1 MTPPP
6 VSGVSQLRLAT
17 KARKLLALTIYA
29 GAAAVSYSI
38 AHLLRFEFQWPQEL
52 TLTFL
57 VSLPVLLTVRAFS
70 DSVFRIT
77 VGSWRYV
84 GVGDVVRLMGATS
97 LGTALFF
104 FAVML
109 MPLDP
114 TVPRSIILLEW
125 VLTIYLTAGIWITY
139 RLAHELRRQ
148 RNGSNGPRVAALIV
162 GAGEA
167 GSGLVREMLRRSTGY
182 RPIGFVDDHSFTWG
196 TTVHGVEVMGST
208 ENLPAI
214 AEQLGAQEIV
224 VAIPSAEPDDLR
236 RIVESCQATDL
247 PTKVLPGIAEVFAG
261 EAKIDLLR
269 EVQIED
275 LLGRAPIELELPEL
289 AEDLQGR
296 CVLVTGAAGSIGSE
310 LVRQVAVHG
319 PERIILY
326 DQAETDLY
334 HLELELKDEYQDLE
348 IVPTV
353 ADILDSS
360 ALDGVF
366 RKYRPSR
373 VFHAAAYK
381 HVPLMQ
387 CNPREAVRN
396 NVIGT
401 MRVADAAGRFG
412 AGKFVLISTDKAVR
426 PTNVMGATKRL
437 AELVTLRSQQNFPS
451 TWFVAVRFGNVLG
464 SRGSVI
470 PLFQKQL
477 EDGRPLTV
485 THADI
490 QRFFMT
496 IPEATQLVLQSSV
509 LPEARGRIVMLE
521 MGEPIRIMDLA
532 RKLIR
537 LSGRREGVDAEVE
550 FIGLRPGEKMSEELT
565 APNEVTVPT
574 SIDKIFVVQTDV
586 SDETLELLEPFTAA
600 VEGGANGLGPDSIRR
615 VLSELVSGVEVH
627 LKRPAEDESIEFA
640 SRQSDGVPELL
651 SEQA

>member
-1 MTPPP
+1 
-6 VSGVSQLRLAT
+6 
-17 KARKLLALTIYA
+17 
-29 GAAAVSYSI
+29 
-38 AHLLRFEFQWPQEL
+38 
-52 TLTFL
+52 
-57 VSLPVLLTVRAFS
+57 
-70 DSVFRIT
+70 
-77 VGSWRYV
+77 
-84 GVGDVVRLMGATS
+84 
-97 LGTALFF
+97 
-104 FAVML
+104 
-109 MPLDP
+109 
-114 TVPRSIILLEW
+114 
-125 VLTIYLTAGIWITY
+125 
-139 RLAHELRRQ
+139 
-148 RNGSNGPRVAALIV
+148 
-162 GAGEA
+162 
-167 GSGLVREMLRRSTGY
+167 
-182 RPIGFVDDHSFTWG
+182 
-196 TTVHGVEVMGST
+196 
-208 ENLPAI
+208 
-214 AEQLGAQEIV
+214 
-224 VAIPSAEPDDLR
+224 
-236 RIVESCQATDL
+236 
-247 PTKVLPGIAEVFAG
+247 
-261 EAKIDLLR
+261 
-269 EVQIED
+269 
-275 LLGRAPIELELPEL
+275 
-289 AEDLQGR
+289 
-296 CVLVTGAAGSIGSE
+296 
-310 LVRQVAVHG
+310 
-319 PERIILY
+319 
-326 DQAETDLY
+326 
-334 HLELELKDEYQDLE
+334 
-348 IVPTV
+348 
-353 ADILDSS
+353 
-360 ALDGVF
+360 
-366 RKYRPSR
+366 
-373 VFHAAAYK
+373 
-381 HVPLMQ
+381 MQ

-426 PTNVMGATKRL
+426 PTSVMGATKRL

>member
-1 MTPPP
+1 MTAPR
-6 VSGVSQLRLAT
+6 VSGISLLRSVAT
-17 KARKLLALTIYA
+17 HRKFLALTIYA
-29 GAAAVSYSI
+29 GAAASSYMS
-38 AHLLRFEFQWPQEL
+38 AHLLRFEFQWPAEL
-52 TLTFL
+52 TSTFL
-57 VSLPVLLTVRAFS
+57 VTLPVLLAVRAFS
-70 DSVFRIT
+70 DSVFKIA

-84 GVGDVVRLMGATS
+84 GVGDVVRLMGATG

-104 FAVML
+104 FAVKL

-125 VLTIYLTAGIWITY
+125 VLTTYLTAGIWITY
-139 RLAHELRRQ
+139 RLAHEFRRQ
-148 RNGSNGPRVAALIV
+148 RNGSNGPRIAALIV

-167 GSGLVREMLRRSTGY
+167 GSGLARDMLRRSTGY
-182 RPIGFVDDHSFTWG
+182 RPIAFVDDHPFTWG

-208 ENLPAI
+208 EDLPILAVR
-214 AEQLGAQEIV
+214 LGAQEIV
-224 VAIPSAEPDDLR
+224 VAIPSAEPDELR

-261 EAKIDLLR
+261 EAKIDHLR
-269 EVQIED
+269 EVRIED
-275 LLGRAPIELELPEL
+275 LLGRAPITLELPEL
-289 AEDLQGR
+289 SEDLRGR
-296 CVLVTGAAGSIGSE
+296 SVLVTGAAGSIGSE

-326 DQAETDLY
+326 DQAETGLY
-334 HLELELKDEYQDLE
+334 LLELELRDEHPDLE

-353 ADILDSS
+353 ADILDSN

-387 CNPREAVRN
+387 SNPREAVRN

-412 AGKFVLISTDKAVR
+412 ADKFVLISTDKAVR
-426 PTNVMGATKRL
+426 PTSVMGATKRV
-437 AELVTLRSQQNFPS
+437 AELVTLRSQQRFPS

-464 SRGSVI
+464 SQGSVI

-477 EDGRPLTV
+477 EDGKPLTV
-485 THADI
+485 THAEVE
-490 QRFFMT
+490 RFFMT
-496 IPEATQLVLQSSV
+496 IPEATQLVLQSSL
-509 LPEARGRIVMLE
+509 LPEAKGMIVMLE
-521 MGEPIRIMDLA
+521 MGEPVRILDLA

-537 LSGRREGVDAEVE
+537 LAGRKEGVDTEVE

-565 APNEVTVPT
+565 APNEVTVSS
-574 SIDKIFVVQTDV
+574 SIDKIRLVQTDV
-586 SDETLELLEPFTAA
+586 SDKTLALLEPLADA
-600 VEGGANGLGPDSIRR
+600 VEGGPDSLDPDGIRR
-615 VLSELVSGVEVH
+615 ALREFVSGGEVH
-627 LKRPAEDESIEFA
+627 LKGRAEDESVELA
-640 SRQSDGVPELL
+640 SRLSGVPGLL